1 MQLSVIDVS
10 EHQGNINWEK
20 VKNAGVV
27 GAMIRTGYGIKDPNQ
42 IDKQFSNNLSGC
54 QNVGMPYGFYH
65 YSYAMDI
72 AGAEQEADFCLEL
85 IAGSNPQ
92 YPVAFDMEENR
103 QAALGKAVC
112 TNMVLA
118 FCNKIRAAGYIP
130 MLYTNLNWA
139 TNYIDMARI
148 DAAGIDV
155 WLAQYNTQ
163 CDYKGVYTMW
173 QYTSEAVIDG
183 ITANTADMN
192 WCYKDYTNGAAS
204 TPTPQPTPQP
214 EPNYDT
220 YTVMAGDTLSGI
232 AEKFGTTYQELAAI
246 NGIEDP
252 NVIHVGQIIKLKGDT
267 ASSLQSCDTY
277 TVQAGDTLSGIAE
290 KFGTTYQELAAINGI
305 ENPNAI
311 YVGQVL
317 IVSKNTSSHTYYVQA
332 GNSLWGIAQ
341 SQLGDGARYQEI
353 KALNGLS
360 DDTIYPGQVLQL
372 P

>member
-27 GAMIRTGYGIKDPNQ
+27 GAMIRTGYGVKDPNQ
-42 IDKQFSNNLSGC
+42 IDKWFYNNLSGC

-65 YSYAMDI
+65 YSYAVDV

-85 IAGSNPQ
+85 VAESNPQ

-103 QAALGKAVC
+103 QAALGKTVC
-112 TNMVLA
+112 TDMAIA
-118 FCNKIRAAGYIP
+118 FCNKIRAAGYQP

-148 DAAGIDV
+148 DNAGIDV

-173 QYTSEAVIDG
+173 QYTSKGVVDG
-183 ITANTADMN
+183 ITANTVDMN
-192 WCYKDYTNGAAS
+192 WCYKDYTNGATT
-204 TPTPQPTPQP
+204 TPAPQP
-214 EPNYDT
+214 EPSYDT

-232 AEKFGTTYQELAAI
+232 AAKFGTTYQELAAI
-246 NGIEDP
+246 NGIADP
-252 NVIHVGQIIKLKGDT
+252 NVIHVGQIIKLKGDA
-267 ASSLQSCDTY
+267 ASTPQGENTY
-277 TVQAGDTLSGIAE
+277 TVQAGDTLSGIAA
-290 KFGTTYQELAAINGI
+290 KHGTTYQELAALNGI
-305 ENPNAI
+305 SDPNVI
-311 YVGQVL
+311 HVGQVL
-317 IVSKNTSSHTYYVQA
+317 KVTGSVADRTYTVQS
-332 GNSLWGIAQ
+332 GDTLWDIAQ
-341 SQLGDGARYQEI
+341 NQLGDGARFREI
-353 KALNGLS
+353 IAINGLLS
-360 DDTIYPGQVLQL
+360 DTIYPGQVLQL